1 MPGQAIDHNAGGP
14 VWMQLAAILR
24 DQIAT
29 MEAGQMLP
37 SIRTLMQTYEVADG
51 TVKRALKQLR
61 EEKLIVTY
69 QGSGSYKA

>member
-1 MPGQAIDHNAGGP
+1 
-14 VWMQLAAILR
+14 MQLAAILR